1 MKKKRLSLLSM
12 LLIVS
17 LLVTGCVGGSENTDT
32 KAVAEELPI
41 FENEG
46 KAATDYDVIVVGSDP
61 EGISAAIS
69 AARSGMKVL
78 LLSKDSTPGGLY
90 TLGALNF
97 IDIPETR
104 DGKTLVGGIY
114 EEFFNKVGG
123 SGFDI
128 VEAANV
134 FDDMLKS
141 EDNITVRYNSKFVE
155 PVMDDDTIT
164 GVVVDEDGQEITYS
178 APYVIDATQDG
189 DVAAAAGAP
198 YTFAGEDIGER
209 DREMGVTLVF
219 RLSGVDWDKMTR
231 YLTVKRAIGEF
242 FNKSTSMGVSGNTAW
257 GFSDEGYGYEPEDEA
272 MRLRGFNMA
281 RQDNGDI
288 LVNALLIFDVDVL
301 DEESRAEGIAR
312 AKAEL
317 ENIVPYLQKN
327 CKGFKNCELA
337 GTAEDLY
344 VRESRHIDCE
354 YNLTIDDLLEN
365 RDQED
370 RIAVSSYPVDV
381 QPTKTQT
388 YGTVVG
394 YPDQYAIGYKSLVP
408 KDVEGLLIVG
418 RAAGYTSLAAGSAR
432 IVPTGMA
439 CGEAAGVAVAVAKS
453 LDKTPREM
461 VDDSASMALIQ
472 DLLKDQGAKLDHT
485 QTKED
490 VMSHWAYPGVKVL
503 RSLGVLDGGYD
514 NDYALDDDV
523 TMNRYQNMVNN
534 AVKKAGFELSEK
546 IYVNEN
552 PPARQIIGTMARACV
567 EIEGGDKLENDND
580 VYLKALEERGIMT
593 DEIKKYFSDM
603 EAVPKASAV
612 TMLTAR
618 FYSYLLTLDGAQSL
632 KAAECIDLES
642 EDNEVVAVPD
652 WVAAHQDAQSDSSD
666 TAETA
671 ENTSSTEDAQTD
683 SAA

>member
-1 MKKKRLSLLSM
+1 MKKKWTSLVAM
-12 LLIVS
+12 LLIAA
-17 LLVTGCVGGSENTDT
+17 LALTGCGGGGTTTSEPE
-32 KAVAEELPI
+32 ALPTYS
-41 FENEG
+41 NEG
-46 KAATDYDVIVVGSDP
+46 TAASDYDVIVVGSDP
-61 EGISAAIS
+61 EGIAAALS
-69 AARSGMKVL
+69 AARNGLKTL

-97 IDIPETR
+97 IDVPETR
-104 DGKTLVGGIY
+104 SGELLVGGIY
-114 EEFFNKVGG
+114 EEFVNAVGG

-128 VEAANV
+128 VNAATV
-134 FDDMLKS
+134 FHDMLAD
-141 EDNITVRYNSKFVE
+141 EENITVRYNAKFEE
-155 PVMDDDTIT
+155 PVMDGSTIT
-164 GVVVDEDGQEITYS
+164 GVTVNEDGQEVTYN

-198 YTFAGEDIGER
+198 YTYAGEDIGER

-219 RLSGVDWDKMTR
+219 RLSGVNWDSMTR
-231 YLTVKRAIGEF
+231 YLTIKRGIGEI

-257 GFSDEGYGYEPEDEA
+257 GFSDEGYAYEPKDDA

-281 RQDNGDI
+281 LQDNGDV
-288 LVNALLIFDVDVL
+288 LVNALLIFDVDPL
-301 DEESRAEGIAR
+301 DEASRAEGIAR

-317 ENIVPYLQKN
+317 ENIIPYLQEEFW
-327 CKGFKNCELA
+327 GFGDCALA

-354 YNLTIDDLLEN
+354 YNLTIDDVLEN

-370 RIAVSSYPVDV
+370 RIAVTSYPVDV

-394 YPDQYAIGYKSLVP
+394 YPDQYAVGLKSLVP
-408 KDVEGLLIVG
+408 KDVDGLMIVG

-453 LDKTPREM
+453 LGETPREICYN
-461 VDDSASMALIQ
+461 DGAIPLIQ
-472 DLLKDQGAKLDHT
+472 DLLTEQGAKLEHT
-485 QTKED
+485 QTEEA
-490 VMSHWAYPGVKVL
+490 VMDHWAYPGVKVL

-514 NDYALDDDV
+514 NDYALDDAI

-534 AVKKAGFELSEK
+534 AVKKAGFELSDK

-552 PPARQIIGTMARACV
+552 PPARQIIGTMARACI
-567 EIEGGDKLENDND
+567 EIEGAEKLADDND
-580 VYLKALEERGIMT
+580 LYLQALEERGIMT
-593 DEIKKYFSDM
+593 DDLASYFEDM
-603 EAVPKASAV
+603 EATPNAGAV

-642 EDNEVVAVPD
+642 DDNAVVSAPD
-652 WVAAHQDAQSDSSD
+652 WISQNADTTAAAAAD
-666 TAETA
+666 TD
-671 ENTSSTEDAQTD
+671 N
-683 SAA
+683 AA